1 MTTPSDK
8 HLRCSFCGKSKESV
22 KKFISGPNVYI
33 CNECISLCNEIL
45 AEEDEQSA
53 AESLTHIPKPTDI
66 KETLDEYVIGQEQAK
81 KSLSVAVY
89 NHYKR
94 INNQGFVED
103 VEIEKSNLLLLGPTG
118 VGKTLLAR
126 TLARLLDVPFT
137 IADATTLTEAGYVGE
152 DVENILVQLLQAGDY
167 NIAETERGIVYIDE
181 LDKIAR
187 KSENPSITRDVSGEG
202 VQQAMLKILEGTV
215 ANVPPQG
222 GRKHPQQE
230 YIQIDT
236 RNILFICGGAFAGLE
251 KIIEAR
257 IGTRQIGF
265 GRSNENLARAGIGE
279 EQEDYNPFYYVEPED
294 LIRFGLIPEIVGRL
308 PVVVALDDLSEDA
321 LVEILEKPKNA
332 LTKQYQK
339 MVELED
345 IRLRFEPGALRAIAR
360 KAIDRGTGARGLRA
374 IIEEVM
380 LDLMFELPARG
391 DVLEVVITEESV
403 EREAPPMLILEP
415 EAKRKEA

>member
-1 MTTPSDK
+1 MTTPHDK
-8 HLRCSFCGKSKESV
+8 HLRCSFCGKSKDSV

-45 AEEDEQSA
+45 AEEDQRSA
-53 AESLTHIPKPTDI
+53 ADAITHIPRPAEI
-66 KETLDEYVIGQEQAK
+66 KATLDQYVIGQDKAK
-81 KSLSVAVY
+81 KSLAVAVY

-94 INNQGFVED
+94 INNQGLVED
-103 VEIEKSNLLLLGPTG
+103 VEIEKANILLLGPTG

-167 NIAETERGIVYIDE
+167 NIAETERGIVYVDE
-181 LDKIAR
+181 IDKIAR

-202 VQQAMLKILEGTV
+202 VQQALLKILEGTV

-251 KIIEAR
+251 NIIEAR

-265 GRSNENLARAGIGE
+265 GRSQENLERAGVHGGE
-279 EQEDYNPFYYVEPED
+279 GYNPFQYVEPED
-294 LIRFGLIPEIVGRL
+294 LIRYGLIPELVGRL
-308 PVVVALDDLSEDA
+308 PVMVALDDLDEGA
-321 LVEILEKPKNA
+321 LIDILQQPKNA
-332 LTKQYQK
+332 LIKQYQK

-345 IRLRFEPGALRAIAR
+345 IGLTFEPDALRAIAR

-374 IIEEVM
+374 IIEELM
-380 LDLMFELPARG
+380 LEIMFELPSRD
-391 DVLEVVITEESV
+391 DVREVVITQECV
-403 EREAPPMLILEP
+403 EKRAAPILILEP